1 MECYIINL
9 TYNEIECYQSSLDEN
24 DDSFNFIGG
33 FLIKIEILISS
44 QMEILL
50 VPYVY
55 F

>member
-9 TYNEIECYQSSLDEN
+9 LYNEIECYQSTLDEN
-24 DDSFNFIGG
+24 DDNFNFSGG
-33 FLIKIEILISS
+33 FLIKIEILILS

-50 VPYVY
+50 VPYGY